1 VGLACTKYG
10 PVLGWVCARCVCFVA
25 CRDVQRSSS
34 TAAVRRARTGTA
46 ASTVVAKPHSPPE
59 SCGATRKRPGLC
71 GSASL
76 AHVGTRVPFSPHR
89 LDRETATATATATAG
104 WSPHLHGCTSS
115 RHPRL
120 QQLQKAQ
127 RKAGAWV
134 EVAGKSAADAACHP
148 LHAGRFGAGDA
159 PRCTPY
165 PRPTASV
172 LVKDPRRSAGAS
184 AISPALETDR
194 RKRLG
199 SRR

>member
-59 SCGATRKRPGLC
+59 SCGAGPVWLGVIGACRYA
-71 GSASL
+71 SALFPASSADGD
-76 AHVGTRVPFSPHR
+76 AHGHCHCHGWLVAPPARLHQLPSPQAAT
-89 LDRETATATATATAG
+89 TA
-104 WSPHLHGCTSS
+104 
-115 RHPRL
+115 
-120 QQLQKAQ
+120 KAQ